1 MNPLRIAQRS
11 IAILLVLGSA
21 GAATAPASQPVPK
34 LVELPLKLETRI
46 PAVLEDQLADV
57 ERAASALP
65 GMDRK
70 RAYLLTLPLQ
80 NYLEDVVLSG
90 GRPVLVHPRA
100 LAWLIGRE
108 AARGTPARDISRL
121 LVTYYQKDLF
131 RTLDIEP
138 HDVSATEASKGG
150 NP

>member
-1 MNPLRIAQRS
+1 MTPHRIAHTS
-11 IAILLVLGSA
+11 IAILLAVAAS
-21 GAATAPASQPVPK
+21 GAAATSAARTLPTLAD
-34 LVELPLKLETRI
+34 LPLKLETKI

-65 GMDRK
+65 RMDRK

-90 GRPVLVHPRA
+90 GRPARVHPRA
-100 LAWLIGRE
+100 LAWVIGRE
-108 AARGTPARDISRL
+108 AAHGTPAKEISRL
-121 LVTYYQKDLF
+121 LVTYFQKDLF
-131 RTLDIEP
+131 KTLDIEP